1 MTDGVPFPAA
11 PLRGAAAAASAIS
24 AAPAAG
30 AAEAAGER
38 RGRLRPAPAAGAE
51 GGRAADRWAWEP
63 PLAAVLLVLVGWRTQ
78 IAGGLRISDC
88 AALAALPVTWS
99 AVHRSRRFSLLL
111 TIALLAAAAG
121 CVLSLSVG
129 DRFNVSSSI
138 QRDQLLFAIGLPAAV
153 AAFVWGRER
162 LGIEGAVIAFGTG
175 VILSSLHLLR
185 SSPNPWKTGLGAAVS
200 VVVLALAHRFGR
212 GGQLLAAAVL
222 GGIFLFRDSRGSTG
236 MLMLIVALLT
246 WQIISDRL
254 RTKTL
259 TPASLR
265 LRQILLL
272 TGLTAAAVLAVVA
285 ASLAGYL
292 GEDVQER
299 TAAQSRGSTNL
310 LFAARPELGA
320 SWALLTHRP
329 WGYGA
334 GVQPRY
340 EDVRIA
346 MQGMASLHYSP
357 DNGYVHKYMF
367 GHGFELHSGLVDA
380 WIALSVPGAV
390 LIALVAWLGLLALWD
405 NLGTAR
411 LRAWLLFTVLLVLMN
426 AAIGPLPVLPPY
438 LVLAAGTALCL
449 EPSAPPPRRDRP

>member
-1 MTDGVPFPAA
+1 MNIGFIGLGAVVETAYLPALARLSFPISSLWGYDLNPQRTLPGVNA
-11 PLRGAAAAASAIS
+11 
-24 AAPAAG
+24 
-30 AAEAAGER
+30 
-38 RGRLRPAPAAGAE
+38 
-51 GGRAADRWAWEP
+51 
-63 PLAAVLLVLVGWRTQ
+63 
-78 IAGGLRISDC
+78 C

-334 GVQPRY
+334 GV
-340 EDVRIA
+340 
-346 MQGMASLHYSP
+346 
-357 DNGYVHKYMF
+357 
-367 GHGFELHSGLVDA
+367 
-380 WIALSVPGAV
+380 
-390 LIALVAWLGLLALWD
+390 
-405 NLGTAR
+405 
-411 LRAWLLFTVLLVLMN
+411 
-426 AAIGPLPVLPPY
+426 LP
-438 LVLAAGTALCL
+438 ATRT
-449 EPSAPPPRRDRP
+449 SAPPCREWPPCTTTPTTATSTSTCSATASSCTPAWWTPGSPCRCPAPPSSRSSPGWGCSPCGTTWGPHGSRRGCCSPCSWCS

>member
-1 MTDGVPFPAA
+1 MTSGVPFPAT
-11 PLRGAAAAASAIS
+11 PFRGVAAAASAIS

-30 AAEAAGER
+30 PAEA
-38 RGRLRPAPAAGAE
+38 
-51 GGRAADRWAWEP
+51 GGRTDPAGPASGSPATGTTPATGRWAWEP
-63 PLAAVLLVLVGWRTQ
+63 PLAAALLVLVSWRTE
-78 IAGGLRISDC
+78 IAGGVRISDC
-88 AALAALPVTWS
+88 TALVALPMTWS
-99 AVHRSRRFSLLL
+99 AVRRSRRFSLLL

-121 CVLSLSVG
+121 YVLSLSVG
-129 DRFNVSSSI
+129 DRFKVTPSA
-138 QRDQLLFAIGLPAAV
+138 QRDQLLFAVGLPAAA
-153 AAFVWGRER
+153 AAFAWGRER
-162 LGIEGAVIAFGTG
+162 LGLEGAVAALGTG
-175 VILSSLHLLR
+175 AILGNLHLLR
-185 SSPNPWKTGLGAAVS
+185 SSPNPWKFGLGAAVS

-222 GGIFLFRDSRGSTG
+222 GGVFLLRDSRGSTG
-236 MLMLIVALLT
+236 MLMLIAALLT

-254 RTKTL
+254 RTRTL
-259 TPASLR
+259 SPSGLR

-272 TGLTAAAVLAVVA
+272 TGLTAAAALAVVA

-292 GEDVQER
+292 GQDVQER

-390 LIALVAWLGLLALWD
+390 LIALVAWMGLLALWD

-438 LVLAAGTALCL
+438 LALTAGTALCL
-449 EPSAPPPRRDRP
+449 EPSAPPPRRDRS